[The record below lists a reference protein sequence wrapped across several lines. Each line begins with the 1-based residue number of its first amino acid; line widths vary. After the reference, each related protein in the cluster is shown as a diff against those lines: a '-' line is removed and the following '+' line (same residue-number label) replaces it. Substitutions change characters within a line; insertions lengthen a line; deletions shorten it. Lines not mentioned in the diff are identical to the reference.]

1 MCKNKITV
9 RKITTLECRKNT
21 LIPYKA
27 KMRIVGYHCK
37 RWSRQNTAMEC
48 RVITQMPCKENR
60 LSTKCYASQINV

>member
-9 RKITTLECRKNT
+9 RKITTLECKKNT

-37 RWSRQNTAMEC
+37 R
-48 RVITQMPCKENR
+48 
-60 LSTKCYASQINV
+60 